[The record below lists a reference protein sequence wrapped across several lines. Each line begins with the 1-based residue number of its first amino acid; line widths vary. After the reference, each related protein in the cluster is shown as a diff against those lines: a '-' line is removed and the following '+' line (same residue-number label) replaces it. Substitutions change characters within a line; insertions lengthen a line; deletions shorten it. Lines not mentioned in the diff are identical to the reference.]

1 MKNFVQLY
9 YRNVELMDSNILEIA
24 LNLNKTDI
32 AGIPKQILNWW
43 MTYILS
49 VKLLK

>member
-1 MKNFVQLY
+1 MENFVQLY

-32 AGIPKQILNWW
+32 TDIPKQISN
-43 MTYILS
+43 
-49 VKLLK
+49 